1 MHGMRRKKEEN
12 ALILQAGSVLA
23 VALSAAVLTALLLTA
38 HYRHAYFRVLGGIC
52 EEILEQQP
60 EAERAVV
67 TALKEYRPLPMRRPL
82 SYLASGA
89 DEPLILAYGYKAA
102 DFFPSATGCSMV
114 FAGAGW
120 LLGGAAFL
128 FLLYC
133 WRRRERARIMLLSG
147 YLEKIN
153 RGEGGIFLTSGG
165 KPDISVCEDTFA
177 KLQDELYKT
186 VTALYQTREAAVAAR
201 DNYAENLS
209 NIAHQL
215 KTPVTAISLSLQMLR
230 GCPSSEQPGPLQD
243 QLGRIQH
250 QLDRLTHLEDA
261 LLLLS
266 RIDAGTLILEKKTV
280 DIFTLITL
288 AADNLQEMLLNA
300 DVSLHIEQTEEVL
313 VCADPDWTMEAVM
326 NLLKNCIEHTPS
338 GGCIYCTYEQNP
350 LYTQI
355 RLQDTG
361 TGFSREDLLHL
372 FERFYQG
379 KNRKNGGI
387 GIGLA
392 LSRAIIESQNGT
404 IRACNVSEGGA
415 CFEVRFYHQE
425 VCH

>member
-60 EAERAVV
+60 EAERVVV

-89 DEPLILAYGYKAA
+89 DEPLILSYGYKAA

-147 YLEKIN
+147 YLERIN

-186 VTALYQTREAAVAAR
+186 VTTLYQTREAAVAAR

-326 NLLKNCIEHTPS
+326 NLMKNCIEHTPS

-379 KNRKNGGI
+379 KNRKNGGV